1 MSTFSY
7 LKALVFQLAPKKIR
21 DKALAIAENKRISHW
36 RECFKTKVSREQV
49 DQLFAQM
56 ALDSD
61 VMIHSSLPDIGNIRI
76 NYVTDN
82 LKEYVLDEGHTI
94 LCPALPVKGSSL
106 EYLKSITEFDVRSAS
121 NAMGT
126 ISCYYG
132 RQPEALRSLSPTHS
146 VVAYGAKA
154 AYFTQDHHLSETPFT
169 ENSPYFRLMH
179 EGGKFLMFGAALK
192 SFTFRH
198 IIEDMIGEESFPVK
212 VYDRRRFEIKLVDED
227 GTVKSGVFRAHSRRS
242 SRLRDSVELLRI
254 IRNLPSTK
262 VFPLGC
268 GEVILLDA
276 RDVCICLLRQLKSGI
291 TTMGHRRVSDKC
303 IARADHWIDYIEH
316 L

>member
-1 MSTFSY
+1 MSTSSY
-7 LKALVFQLAPKKIR
+7 LKTLAFQLAPKGVR
-21 DKALAIAENKRISHW
+21 NKALAIAENKKISHW

-49 DQLFAQM
+49 DKLFAR
-56 ALDSD
+56 LSLNSD
-61 VMIHSSLPDIGNIRI
+61 VMIHSSLPDIGNIKTSH
-76 NYVTDN
+76 VTDN
-82 LKEYVLDEGHTI
+82 LKEYVLDKGYTI

-146 VVAYGAKA
+146 VVAYGDRA
-154 AYFTQDHHLSETPFT
+154 AYYTQDHHLSETPFA
-169 ENSPYFRLMH
+169 ENSPYFKLML
-179 EGGKFLMFGAALK
+179 EDGKLLMFGASLK
-192 SFTFRH
+192 SLTFRH
-198 IIEDMIGEESFPVK
+198 IVEDMIGEESFPVK
-212 VYDRRRFEIKLVDED
+212 VYDRRRFEIKLVNED
-227 GTVKSGVFRAHSRRS
+227 GTAKNGVFRAHSRRS
-242 SRLRDSVELLRI
+242 SRLRDSDELLRI
-254 IRNLPSTK
+254 IRELPSTK

-268 GEVILLDA
+268 GEVVLLDT
-276 RDVCICLLRQLKSGI
+276 RDVCLCLLRQLKSGI
-291 TTMGHRRVSDKC
+291 TTMGRRRVSDKC